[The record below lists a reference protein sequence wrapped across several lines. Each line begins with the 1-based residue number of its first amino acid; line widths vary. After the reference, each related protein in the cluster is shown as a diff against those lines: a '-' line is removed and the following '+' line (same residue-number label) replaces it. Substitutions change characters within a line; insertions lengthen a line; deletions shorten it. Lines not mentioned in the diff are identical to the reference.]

1 MCSGL
6 VTVLYIIECVARAV
20 CVCRGWLSRPG
31 RKRAN
36 LRATLC
42 VVFPSNNSLFPD
54 VVYSRALDL
63 FCLPVEIYR
72 LQQQHNRL
80 QRQVGLIEFNKVNSS
95 FILFVFAESLT
106 ANFNN
111 VVTEFEHMF
120 TVLPEKRDGPI
131 QLVGGSPWELWW
143 DNAQNNELKI
153 YHNGWKSTRSITIQ
167 RKSRAGCC
175 CCTLNGP
182 AIRNDDYICWRGEK
196 EEGSARWWI
205 ILHSPLAYQGG
216 KEMQFHQKLYM
227 YTSLCERTARAHTLL
242 FVS

>member
-120 TVLPEKRDGPI
+120 TVLPEKRDGPV
-131 QLVGGSPWELWW
+131 QLVGGSPWELYG
-143 DNAQNNELKI
+143 EI
-153 YHNGWKSTRSITIQ
+153 TRRTTSWKSMTTGGRARDLSRSSENRGRAAAAALWMGQPSGMTTTYAGGE
-167 RKSRAGCC
+167 RKKREVLGD
-175 CCTLNGP
+175 G
-182 AIRNDDYICWRGEK
+182 
-196 EEGSARWWI
+196 
-205 ILHSPLAYQGG
+205 
-216 KEMQFHQKLYM
+216 
-227 YTSLCERTARAHTLL
+227 
-242 FVS
+242 